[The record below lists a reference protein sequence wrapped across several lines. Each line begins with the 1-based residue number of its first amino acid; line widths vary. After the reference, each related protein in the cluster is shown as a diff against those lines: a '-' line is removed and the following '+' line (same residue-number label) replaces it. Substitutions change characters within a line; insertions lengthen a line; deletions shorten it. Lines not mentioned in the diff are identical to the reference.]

1 MSFEFLSMC
10 IYIWSGSTCYDWVNI
25 FIIVIGSIAHVQ
37 WLKDYL
43 SDCRKQSEVMMN
55 VEGGYILRSKSA
67 TTNEVGLNAGFGA
80 LDLPTLVS

>member
-1 MSFEFLSMC
+1 MLNS
-10 IYIWSGSTCYDWVNI
+10 
-25 FIIVIGSIAHVQ
+25 HV
-37 WLKDYL
+37 LKDYHF
-43 SDCRKQSEVMMN
+43 DCRKQNEVMMN